1 MPRNGNGVF
10 DLLTNSWNPAINGN
24 SAVPSDWQDL
34 IDDVAA
40 SITQSVSADGQTPMV
55 GDLNMNGNR
64 IEVVAN
70 GVANTDAATVGQ
82 IYSQGSETDVA
93 SAGTVDLGIVNS
105 NFVRITGTTTITS
118 LGTNYNGPR
127 FVRFADALTLT
138 HNATTLLLPGEANI
152 VTSANDRAIFVPKG
166 TPSDGWLCVVYEEAF
181 VPPPPVVDAT
191 IVNDFRLT
199 LTTSVPVTTSDV
211 VGASTIY
218 CTPYKGNQITLYDGT
233 NWNLVT
239 SSQFSL
245 ALSGLTSG
253 KPYDVFCYDNAGT
266 ATLEFLVW
274 TNDTTRAT
282 ALAYQDGVL
291 IKSGDATRRYLG
303 TFYTTGT
310 TTTEDSAAKRYLWNY
325 YNRVRR
331 TMSRLETTASWTYT
345 TAAFRQANGSALNQ
359 LNYVCGLAEDEV
371 EATVQASATSSA
383 GSAYMQVGIGVDST
397 TTGSGLS
404 GRQGQPTNALV
415 QTATASYR
423 GIPGVGLHALVW
435 LELSIATGTQTWTGQ
450 NTPIQSGIIGSIL
463 S

>member
-415 QTATASYR
+415 QTATAS
-423 GIPGVGLHALVW
+423 
-435 LELSIATGTQTWTGQ
+435 
-450 NTPIQSGIIGSIL
+450 
-463 S
+463 